1 VVEVHAG
8 LVRRAQQGDQQAFEV
23 LAAGVIDSLHSIAA
37 LILHDPTLAD
47 DAVQETLVRVW
58 RDLPRLRDAERFEG
72 WLHSILSHSCLD
84 LLRRERRTVRT
95 DPLPP
100 TLADHHR
107 VDVEIANRD
116 AVDRALRRLTVQH
129 RAVLVL
135 RHYVGYSSREV
146 ANVLKLPL
154 GTVKSRLHYAERA
167 MHAAVDA
174 DARMVPVRGEL
185 A

>member
-1 VVEVHAG
+1 MEVHSD
-8 LVRRAQQGDQQAFEV
+8 LVQRAQQGDQQAFEV
-23 LAAGVIDSLHSIAA
+23 LAERVIGSLHSIAT

-58 RDLPRLRDAERFEG
+58 RDLPRLRDAERFDG
-72 WLHSILSHSCLD
+72 WLHSLLSHSCLD
-84 LLRRERRTVRT
+84 LLRRERRAIRT

-100 TLADHHR
+100 VVADHHQ
-107 VDVEIANRD
+107 VDAEVANRD
-116 AVDRALRRLTVQH
+116 AVDRALGRLTPQH

-146 ANVLKLPL
+146 ANVLRLPV
-154 GTVKSRLHYAERA
+154 GTVKSRLHYAERE

-174 DARMVPVRGEL
+174 DTRMVPMRGEL